1 MKLMR
6 MIAEKQGKEEQL
18 LQAATTAA
26 TAASLSSDG
35 GGAPPIDDAMEPRK
49 PSQQR
54 LVLPSILRT
63 KSQHTNEEEVDIDDD
78 NRLAHCKQQAPKSA
92 AGSSVSSGEVAA
104 GSALSAIRRRFRS
117 KSATAAPECELKP
130 VAEESQLIDNDT
142 GEGKQQPI
150 RSVVS
155 KEQQE
160 KLASYLHTLS
170 EQRRKEEQDRKREED
185 RMRRRAALLSAR
197 LLQEAA
203 DRKLLLA
210 EGGGVVQE
218 SRQSND
224 DDSDEQ
230 QQQEAAVSGVL
241 ASTPVKGSHK
251 PTAKSNGR
259 KHLTESISEATPA
272 AAAADH
278 CCTTSSPGTEKK
290 KVKFTQDMADKVVSR
305 LHTSKADHQA
315 DADKE
320 NNNINST
327 GTLISGCNVPV
338 RDFADWKR
346 KNSVSSDAMVFSMTG
361 WYPCVRDALLGR
373 GWVQNPDINSPH
385 AHLKWT
391 LRSID
396 VNHDS
401 LQPWQLTN
409 HFAKN
414 VAITTKVGLLKSLQ
428 SLVWLADVDV
438 DAILPRG
445 YDLSSPVDMQA
456 FIDDFRCQRAEG
468 LLKGIYHR
476 ITGLELPVLGRKQLS
491 AVSEDGVLQP
501 DTIQMDSYDQTHSSS
516 NSRSCEEEEEETLL
530 PPTPPVQVGVAL
542 DSVRINAA
550 VFDAT
555 CSILEKYIRPLDDSY
570 IDEKDINDAAT
581 KDITDLE
588 WELISNYD
596 LHSSFPSLPIVI
608 PEPIDSFLR
617 EKVDPDAKLSQQ
629 QKWDRRRMQRIEQDL
644 REAASTNLS
653 VLRPLTSEDL
663 QRIHIILCTLLRH
676 NQCQTGLNGKGSN
689 SLNMWIVK
697 PAAKSRGRGIA
708 TFMDLSKLLKCVDA
722 GTGRFS
728 QWVVQK
734 YVENPLVIAK
744 RKFDLRQ
751 WVLVT
756 NWNPLTIYFY
766 DECYA
771 RFSVDEYSTEVC
783 DLDNS
788 YVHLVNNSIGKNS
801 ERFNDVVVAENG
813 RKLDGFMWSFEHFS
827 EYVTFKSGQ
836 DLVKSKIHPRMKVH
850 PVVITAD

>member
-1 MKLMR
+1 

-18 LQAATTAA
+18 LQATAAA
-26 TAASLSSDG
+26 TAASN
-35 GGAPPIDDAMEPRK
+35 GGAHLIDTVEPRK

-54 LVLPSILRT
+54 LVLPSIFRT
-63 KSQHTNEEEVDIDDD
+63 KNQHNSNDDD
-78 NRLAHCKQQAPKSA
+78 DDDAKLSHKQQAPKSA
-92 AGSSVSSGEVAA
+92 AGSSASSVEVAA
-104 GSALSAIRRRFRS
+104 GSALSAVRRRFRS
-117 KSATAAPECELKP
+117 KSATTAPECEMKP
-130 VAEESQLIDNDT
+130 VAEESQLVDNDT
-142 GEGKQQPI
+142 GEAKQPT

-155 KEQQE
+155 KEQQD
-160 KLASYLHTLS
+160 KLAIYLQSLS
-170 EQRRKEEQDRKREED
+170 EQRRKEEQARKREED

-210 EGGGVVQE
+210 EGGVVQE
-218 SRQSND
+218 SKQSND
-224 DDSDEQ
+224 DSEEQ
-230 QQQEAAVSGVL
+230 KEMATGVL
-241 ASTPVKGSHK
+241 ALTPVKGSHK
-251 PTAKSNGR
+251 PTAKTNER
-259 KHLTESISEATPA
+259 KHLAESNSEMTPA
-272 AAAADH
+272 DL

-290 KVKFTQDMADKVVSR
+290 KVRFTQDMADKVVSR
-305 LHTSKADHQA
+305 LHAPKADHQA
-315 DADKE
+315 EADKE
-320 NNNINST
+320 NNSA
-327 GTLISGCNVPV
+327 GALVSCSNVPA

-346 KNSVSSDAMVFSMTG
+346 KNGVPSDAMVFSMTG

-373 GWVQNPDINSPH
+373 GWVQNPDISSPH

-438 DAILPRG
+438 DDILPRG

-476 ITGLELPVLGRKQLS
+476 VTGLELPVLGLQQP
-491 AVSEDGVLQP
+491 AVSEDSVQQP
-501 DTIQMDSYDQTHSSS
+501 NTMMDRHCDQSQSSS
-516 NSRSCEEEEEETLL
+516 SSEEEESELL
-530 PPTPPVQVGVAL
+530 PPTPPVQAGVVL
-542 DSVRINAA
+542 DSVRVNAA

-570 IDEKDINDAAT
+570 IDEKDADAST

-588 WELISNYD
+588 WELVGSYD
-596 LHSSFPSLPIVI
+596 LHSSFPSLPIVC

-617 EKVDPDAKLSQQ
+617 EKVDPDMKLSQQ
-629 QKWDRRRMQRIEQDL
+629 QKWERRRMQRIEQDL
-644 REAASTNLS
+644 REVASTNLS
-653 VLRPLTSEDL
+653 VLRPLTLDDL
-663 QRIHIILCTLLRH
+663 HRIHIILCTLLRH
-676 NQCQTGLNGKGSN
+676 SQCQTGLNGKGSN

-734 YVENPLVIAK
+734 YVENPLIIAK

-771 RFSVDEYSTEVC
+771 RFSVEEYSTEVC

-801 ERFNDVVVAENG
+801 ERFHDVVVAENG
-813 RKLDGFMWSFEHFS
+813 RQLDNFMWSFEHFS
-827 EYVTFKSGQ
+827 EYVTFKAGQ
-836 DLVKSKIHPRMKVH
+836 DLVKSKIHPRMKVLY
-850 PVVITAD
+850 AL